1 MPPCAFIHPPFPRR
15 PGGGSECVPY
25 TVADLRPSPAWESGG
40 VSAYLDHAAATPMR
54 PEARDA
60 WVAAVGELAN
70 PSSIHG
76 AGQHA
81 RRVLEDAREV
91 IARVVDADP
100 IEVVFTSGGTESINL
115 ALKGAWWSRPADRD
129 VIVLPDGEH
138 HATMDSVEWLR
149 SEQGARVRPVPLNSE
164 GRIEPAAFGAAL
176 GPDVVISTALLANN
190 EVGTLN
196 PVAELGAVAQD
207 AGVPLHIDA
216 VAGFGHLPLSFAQ
229 LRGEGGAGIVAMSVS
244 AHKIGGPP
252 ATGALV
258 VSRSARLA
266 ALHHGGAAQRDL
278 RAGTQDVAGAVAF
291 AAAAEAMAA
300 GREAEA
306 AHDAALRERLRRG
319 ILAAVPEAQVLG
331 AQERLPGNLHL
342 LFPGASGESLL
353 YLLDRAGIAVSTGS
367 ACTAG
372 IAEPSHVVRAMGR
385 DERDARSVLRF
396 SVGRTSTAED
406 VDAVIANI
414 GSAYAAATGAAR
426 RS

>member
-1 MPPCAFIHPPFPRR
+1 MPY
-15 PGGGSECVPY
+15 GSYIRVGLERMC
-25 TVADLRPSPAWESGG
+25 AWESGG
-40 VSAYLDHAAATPMR
+40 VSVYLDHAAATPMR
-54 PEARDA
+54 AEARDA
-60 WVAAVGELAN
+60 WIAAVGELAN

-81 RRVLEDAREV
+81 RRVLEDAREAV
-91 IARVVDADP
+91 ARVLDADP

-115 ALKGAWWSRPADRD
+115 ALKGAWWSRETDRD

-149 SEQGARVRPVPLNSE
+149 AAQGARVRPVALSSE
-164 GRIEPAAFGAAL
+164 GRIEPTAFAAAL
-176 GPDVVISTALLANN
+176 GPDIVVATALWANN
-190 EVGTLN
+190 EVGTVN
-196 PVAELGAVAQD
+196 PVMELGAAAQT
-207 AGVPLHIDA
+207 AGVPLHLDA
-216 VAGFGHLPLSFAQ
+216 VAAFGHLPLSFAQ
-229 LRGEGGAGIVAMSVS
+229 VRGERGAGVVALSVS

-300 GREAEA
+300 DREIEA
-306 AHDAALRERLRRG
+306 AHEAALRDRLRAG
-319 ILAAVPEAQVLG
+319 ILSAVPEAQVLG
-331 AQERLPGNLHL
+331 SEMRLPGNLHV

-396 SVGRTSTAED
+396 SLGRTSTDDD
-406 VDAVIANI
+406 VDAVVANI
-414 GSAYAAATGAAR
+414 ASAYAAATGAAR